1 MNGVPIARLFGF
13 EIRIHVTWVLI
24 LATATVLAETEI
36 ESAEPSVPPLTRW
49 AIGAVIAAAFLVSVL
64 AHELGHAVAA
74 RARGIDVGPM
84 TLYFFGGTASFQT
97 EFDDPRSATIV
108 TAAGPVVSL
117 ALAGVIGTIGVA
129 LRSVGGLVLDP
140 LGVLLLAIAG
150 LNVLVGGINLVPAY
164 PLDGG
169 RLVRAV
175 AWLRTRDE
183 RRGSA
188 FAALVGR
195 AVGWLLIGS
204 GITVMA
210 IEDPLDGLM
219 LAISGWFLSGAS
231 RGIER
236 RLMVQDLLQGVR
248 VEDVMDRGVAGV
260 TPNLTLDTFAER
272 LLGNEGSAVPVVRDD
287 ALVGLVGVS
296 QVRRLRRGSWSTTR
310 AQDVMVTPPSLPLVE
325 ARDTLWSALDR
336 LRRAGLDALPVVE
349 GGGLLGLVT
358 KEGIA
363 EAIQSRARM
372 RGVVLR

>member
-36 ESAEPSVPPLTRW
+36 ESADPSVPPLTRW

-188 FAALVGR
+188 FAAVVGR

>member
-188 FAALVGR
+188 FAAVVGR